1 MKNSPWWEWYKSENS
16 VSTKFFWT
24 TATPICFHFVY
35 GPFQA
40 TKTEYKTEFKAGLK
54 VVSYLN
60 WLFTVSY
67 RSNSSFCWL
76 EKKKKRKEKKRH
88 KKDRVQDGDGLAPK
102 LMILTTWPF
111 KESQQITVP
120 GNGHHLN
127 FHPFLIKD
135 SFSFP
140 SSSPPTNEAK
150 LLPESTRRP
159 LS

>member
-1 MKNSPWWEWYKSENS
+1 M
-16 VSTKFFWT
+16 STKFFWT

-54 VVSYLN
+54 VMSYLS
-60 WLFTVSY
+60 WLFSQLQIELLVLLT
-67 RSNSSFCWL
+67 RKKKK
-76 EKKKKRKEKKRH
+76 EKKKKGHRH

-140 SSSPPTNEAK
+140 SSSSPTNEAK
-150 LLPESTRRP
+150 LLPASTWRP